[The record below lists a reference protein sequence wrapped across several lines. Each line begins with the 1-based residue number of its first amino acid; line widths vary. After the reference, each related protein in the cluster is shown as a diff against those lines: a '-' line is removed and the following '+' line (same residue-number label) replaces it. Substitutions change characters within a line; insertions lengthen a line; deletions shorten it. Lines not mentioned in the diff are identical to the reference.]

1 MKHTAVC
8 LFFLLF
14 TLSLVAQN
22 KETYKFWKKQGDEH
36 FRKEEFEKAI
46 KAYRVAMVMED
57 TNEDQRIATNLLVDV
72 CNERQKA
79 SLRASIS
86 ELWLSQANISYRK
99 GEYKLS
105 FNLLRKAVEADAMN
119 QEARHTLLSFT
130 NYIADFTG
138 EKIVI
143 NASNTLFAVY
153 NDYKSGNTNGK
164 LEVYQF
170 EPFRKLFVADSVY
183 QNHIYFA
190 EKGNTLVY
198 AHWNRKTAAADII
211 IRDVEKKKRID
222 SLSYIDH
229 KSNILSLSTDNQ
241 LLAYKSTKDS
251 TNNFRVRNLKTKQEH
266 VFEERTFY
274 TFSPDSKKMV
284 LRKNAIERT
293 DLEVWT
299 TNLQAIKSLPIPI
312 LQRPMDKGSDPLY
325 AADFHFFGGS
335 RFLTYKTESV
345 SGKTIDQQY
354 QTQAKSQKKGG
365 YYNGFST
372 KGDVA
377 FVDTEHPEKND
388 LLVDVL
394 LNKQHFVHKFER
406 FVSLIDVSNSNPKLL
421 IRDIKRN
428 DDVLLSNIAW
438 MQLSPDSTQVIMAER
453 TGDFTDNRCTVHVWD
468 FDANQNVLD
477 IENVVFDA
485 LQRTPSLDIKGY
497 TMACAVEKIKG
508 EQKILQVFDLKNVKL
523 AHELENYNPSKILLA
538 CESKKIV
545 FVANP
550 TTKKK
555 PELMLWDWIENKVE
569 ELDTKFDP
577 TVALS
582 VATDSRYLL
591 SSFLDAEV
599 AVYDLF
605 SETYDKKI
613 RTIKNC
619 GSAVQEIQNYLLTN
633 DSMQPAMQRLVKI
646 NIEGDPYDH
655 YKKLYGD
662 MTPAEKAIYTGFK
675 F

>member
-1 MKHTAVC
+1 MKHTVVC

-14 TLSLVAQN
+14 TLPLVAQN
-22 KETYKFWKKQGDEH
+22 KETYHFWKKQGDEH
-36 FRKEEFEKAI
+36 FQKEEFEKAI
-46 KAYRVAMVMED
+46 KAYRVATVMED
-57 TNEDQRIATNLLVDV
+57 VNLDQRIATDSLIDV

-79 SLRASIS
+79 SLRASLS
-86 ELWLSQANISYRK
+86 ELWLSQANIAYRK

-105 FNLLRKAVEADAMN
+105 FNLLRKAVEADSTN
-119 QEARHTLLSFT
+119 QDARRTSLSFT

-138 EKIVI
+138 EKMVI
-143 NASNTLFAVY
+143 NSSNTLFAVY
-153 NDYKSGNTNGK
+153 NDYTSGNTNGRVA
-164 LEVYQF
+164 VYQF

-190 EKGNTLVY
+190 ERGNALIYV
-198 AHWNRKTAAADII
+198 HWNRNTAAADLI

-229 KSNILSLSTDNQ
+229 NSNILSLSADNQ

-251 TNNFRVRNLKTKQEH
+251 IGNFRVRNLKTKQEH
-266 VFEERTFY
+266 IFEERTFY

-284 LRKNAIERT
+284 MRRNAIERT
-293 DLEVWT
+293 DIEVWT
-299 TNLQAIKSLPIPI
+299 TDLKAIKSFPIPI
-312 LQRPMDKGSDPLY
+312 LQRPMDKGGDPLY
-325 AADFHFFGGS
+325 AADFHFFAGS
-335 RFLTYKTESV
+335 RFLTYRTESL
-345 SGKTIDQQY
+345 SGKNIAQQY
-354 QTQAKSQKKGG
+354 QTQTKSQKKGG
-365 YYNGFST
+365 YYGGFAT

-377 FVDTEHPEKND
+377 LLDTEHPEKND
-388 LLVDVL
+388 LLLDVL
-394 LNKQHFVHKFER
+394 FNKQHFVHKFER
-406 FVSLIDVSNSNPKLL
+406 FVSLIDVSNRNPKLL

-428 DDVLLSNIAW
+428 DDILLSNIAW
-438 MQLSPDSTQVIMAER
+438 IQFSPDSTQVIMAER
-453 TGDFTDNRCTVHVWD
+453 TGDFADNLCTIHVWD

-508 EQKILQVFDLKNVKL
+508 EPKILQVFDLKNAKL

-550 TTKKK
+550 TNKKK
-555 PELMLWDWIENKVE
+555 PELMIWDWIENKVE
-569 ELDTKFDP
+569 ELDIKYDP
-577 TVALS
+577 TAVLS

-591 SSFLDAEV
+591 SSVFDTEV
-599 AVYDLF
+599 SVYDLF

-613 RTIKNC
+613 RVIKNC
-619 GSAVQEIQNYLLTN
+619 GGAVQEVQNYLLTN
-633 DSMQPAMQRLVKI
+633 DSMQPAMQRLIKI

-662 MTPAEKAIYTGFK
+662 MTPAEKAIYKGFK
-675 F
+675 L